1 MTVCTTQEVTKRCR
15 LSWLTNSALVYE
27 PKCRGRGLGGEL
39 WCLSQWIQLY
49 TGAQINF
56 GDLIP
61 YLTYGT
67 TFPSKRTTNVYWQ
80 NLCVNVVCRSMVQ
93 KARIIEIYE
102 QKRALSC
109 SSVKVVMGWRL
120 FVVLVRILPV
130 EAPASRGRK
139 KILVF
144 IY

>member
-1 MTVCTTQEVTKRCR
+1 MTVC
-15 LSWLTNSALVYE
+15 
-27 PKCRGRGLGGEL
+27 
-39 WCLSQWIQLY
+39 
-49 TGAQINF
+49 
-56 GDLIP
+56 
-61 YLTYGT
+61 T
-67 TFPSKRTTNVYWQ
+67 TFPSKRTTNVYLQ
-80 NLCVNVVCRSMVQ
+80 NLCVNVNCRSMEQ

-120 FVVLVRILPV
+120 FVVLVWILPV
-130 EAPASRGRK
+130 EAPARSGRE